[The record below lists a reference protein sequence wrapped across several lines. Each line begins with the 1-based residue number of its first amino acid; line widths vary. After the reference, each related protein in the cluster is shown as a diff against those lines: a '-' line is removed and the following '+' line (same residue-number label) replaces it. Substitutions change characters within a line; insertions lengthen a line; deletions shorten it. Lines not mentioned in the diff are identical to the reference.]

1 MNVLPYDYQRNG
13 GVKMSDY
20 EILQL
25 IRQLT
30 PANRLLV
37 LSTIYGFIKGQNK

>member
-1 MNVLPYDYQRNG
+1 
-13 GVKMSDY
+13 MSDY

-37 LSTIYGFIKGQNK
+37 LSTIYGFIKGQTRKEV

>member
-1 MNVLPYDYQRNG
+1 
-13 GVKMSDY
+13 MSDY

-30 PANRLLV
+30 PANQLFGSVYDLRL
-37 LSTIYGFIKGQNK
+37 Y

>member
-1 MNVLPYDYQRNG
+1 
-13 GVKMSDY
+13 MSDY

-30 PANRLLV
+30 PTNQLLV
-37 LSTIYGFIKGQNK
+37 LSTIYGFIKGQKKQVRR